1 VRIVATLVA
10 VLALGGVPSPVHAED
25 RAALQ
30 AKGEQLAKDG
40 KYSDAI
46 EAFKAADKIEP
57 RAIHA
62 CLISL
67 AYTRRELWPQAEL
80 YLSFCHQR
88 AKAGDPL
95 PDWVALADQQIRD
108 RLVAAGLVEVTIE
121 AKPPTASVTVSSFA
135 PDEVFEPRTIHLPL
149 GTHVVFARAPGYV
162 DGQLTVQITDKTP
175 KHVVIEL
182 APSPGTA
189 TPGEPLV
196 SKGQVFV
203 PDKPVEKPET
213 PPGGGQVKAGMPLL
227 VGGGAVIA
235 LGIGAHLWM
244 GYEHGQLQKAHDAN
258 PVTQADEDLWNA
270 HSGRYDAARIITVAL
285 YATGAVCIG
294 MGFYQRSQSEKK
306 ATVAATPLP
315 GGGAMV
321 SVGWR
326 R

>member
-1 VRIVATLVA
+1 MRIVATLVA
-10 VLALGGVPSPVHAED
+10 VLALASLPLPAHAED

-46 EAFKAADKIEP
+46 EAFKAADRIEP

-67 AYTRRELWPQAEL
+67 AYTRRELWAQAEL

-88 AKAGDPL
+88 AKSGDPL

-108 RLVAAGLVEVTIE
+108 RLIAAGMVEVTIE
-121 AKPPTASVTVSSFA
+121 AKPATAQVTVSSFA
-135 PDEVFEPRTIHLPL
+135 PDEVFEPRTIHLPA
-149 GTHVVFARAPGYV
+149 GTHVVFAKAPGYI

-182 APSPGTA
+182 APTAGTA

-203 PDKPVEKPET
+203 PDKPVGEKPET
-213 PPGGGQVKAGMPLL
+213 PASGSKAGMTLFIA
-227 VGGGAVIA
+227 GGAAIA
-235 LGIGAHLWM
+235 LGVGAHAWM
-244 GYEHGQLQKAHDAN
+244 GFEHGKLAEAN
-258 PVTQADEDLWNA
+258 EPPITTASEDLYAA
-270 HSGRYDAARIITVAL
+270 HSGRYDAARILTVAL
-285 YATGAVCIG
+285 YATGVACIG
-294 MGFYQRSQSEKK
+294 MGFYQRSQSEKSAK
-306 ATVAATPLP
+306 VAAAPLP
-315 GGGAMV
+315 GGGAIV
-321 SVGWR
+321 SVGWQR
-326 R
+326 